1 MKTITLLLS
10 AALLTGGVTT
20 ACAQQGTGGQ
30 SLPAT
35 VSDVPDAASPVFV
48 PDLPANLTFAG
59 EKVPLEYAEV
69 REALEREMTVTM
81 FMHSRTLRTLRMT
94 TRYFPVIELIMKKYG
109 IPEDFKYLCMAESG
123 LDPNTVSPA
132 GASGLWQLMSSAAKD
147 YGVETGSNVDLR
159 FHVVRST
166 EAACKYL
173 RDAYERY
180 GNWTLAAAS
189 YNAGQAGVS
198 RRMNIQG
205 MKSYY
210 DLFLPDETMRYVYRI
225 LSFKLLV
232 ENPGKY
238 GFQLRKKDYLPPFE
252 NYKEVTISEQNIDW
266 SAFAAKHGTNYKV
279 LRILNPWIRSYEY
292 ANKGGTTYTVM
303 VPTEGFREN
312 GK

>member
-1 MKTITLLLS
+1 MKKITLLLS
-10 AALLTGGVTT
+10 AALLAGGVTT
-20 ACAQQGTGGQ
+20 ACAQQGKGGQ
-30 SLPAT
+30 PA
-35 VSDVPDAASPVFV
+35 PAAVADIPEEAPPVFV
-48 PDLPANLTFAG
+48 PNLPKELSFAG
-59 EKVPLEYAEV
+59 EKVPLQYAEV

-81 FMHSRTLRTLRMT
+81 FMHSRTLRTLRLT
-94 TRYFPVIELIMKKYG
+94 SRYFPVIEPILKKYG

-123 LDPNTVSPA
+123 MDPNTVSGA
-132 GASGLWQLMSSAAKD
+132 GASGLWQLMPSAAKD

-159 FHVVRST
+159 FNVEIAT

-173 RDAYERY
+173 RAAYKRY
-180 GNWTLAAAS
+180 GNWTMAAAS
-189 YNAGQAGVS
+189 YNAGLAGVS
-198 RRMNIQG
+198 RRMGIQSVD
-205 MKSYY
+205 SYY
-210 DLFLPDETMRYVYRI
+210 DLFLPEETMRYVYRI

-232 ENPGKY
+232 ENPQKY
-238 GFQLRKKDYLPPFE
+238 GFHLRKKDYLPAFE
-252 NYKEVTISEQNIDW
+252 NYKKVTINEQNIDW

>member
-30 SLPAT
+30 PAPAT
-35 VSDVPDAASPVFV
+35 VSDVPDAAAPVFV
-48 PDLPANLTFAG
+48 PELPRELTFAG
-59 EKVPLEYAEV
+59 EKVPLEFAEV
-69 REALEREMTVTM
+69 REALEREITVTM
-81 FMHSRTLRTLRMT
+81 FLHSRTLRTLRMT
-94 TRYFPVIELIMKKYG
+94 TRYFPVIEPIMKKYG
-109 IPEDFKYLCMAESG
+109 IPDDFKYLCMAESG

-159 FHVVRST
+159 FHVVCST

-205 MKSYY
+205 VKSYY

-232 ENPGKY
+232 ENPSKY
-238 GFQLRKKDYLPPFE
+238 GFHLRKKDYLPPFE
-252 NYKEVTISEQNIDW
+252 NYKEVTISEQNINW